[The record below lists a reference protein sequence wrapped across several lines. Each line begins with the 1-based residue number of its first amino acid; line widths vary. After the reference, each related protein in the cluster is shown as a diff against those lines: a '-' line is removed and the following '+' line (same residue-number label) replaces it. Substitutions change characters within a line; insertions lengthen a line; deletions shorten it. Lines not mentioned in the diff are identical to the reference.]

1 MLSHAKEP
9 MTTKPPRPAAHT
21 PHRYK
26 VLFLT
31 WELLFHTQEFTRAYD
46 AGGAAERE
54 ELATQAT
61 ATAAA
66 ATVQEWQEE
75 AEVDEDMMAD
85 VD

>member
-1 MLSHAKEP
+1 M
-9 MTTKPPRPAAHT
+9 
-21 PHRYK
+21 
-26 VLFLT
+26 
-31 WELLFHTQEFTRAYD
+31 QEFTQAYD
-46 AGGAAERE
+46 AGGAAERQ